1 MSPTPNLQDLIQSVR
16 NETVGGDPLVQLAK
30 AAEYAADLSGLGDQ
44 LLDHFV
50 FQGRQAGMSWSEL
63 STVLGVSKQA
73 VHKRFTGTMPNFH
86 RFTDKARSVSQETI
100 ELARSLGHSNVATEH
115 LLVALFEPADSLAA
129 LTLAGLGLQREAVLE
144 RLLEHRP
151 RTDEA
156 ITGAIPFTA
165 NAKGVLRGAVDESI
179 DLNHNYIGT
188 EHILLGTYREPDY
201 TSARILTEL
210 GVQKEAL
217 RSTLLEILERFMRER
232 AALKAQTQ

>member
-1 MSPTPNLQDLIQSVR
+1 MSPTPNLQDLIESVR
-16 NETVGGDPLVQLAK
+16 YEAADGGPLAQLTK

-50 FQGRQAGMSWSEL
+50 FQCRQAGMSWAEL
-63 STVLGVSKQA
+63 SASLGVSKQA
-73 VHKRFTGTMPNFH
+73 AHKRFTGTMPNFH
-86 RFTDKARSVSQETI
+86 RFTEKARSVSLETI

-115 LLVALFEPADSLAA
+115 LLVALFEPADSVAA
-129 LTLAGLGLQREAVLE
+129 LALADLGLQREAVLE

-165 NAKGVLRGAVDESI
+165 NAKGVLRGAIDESI

-188 EHILLGTYREPDY
+188 EHILLGTYREPEY

-217 RSTLLEILERFMRER
+217 RSTLIARLDQMIRAR
-232 AALKAQTQ
+232 AALAAQAK